1 MNSFATLRTS
11 LTHSQQPATSAAKAV
26 KTLFLQSNS
35 HSSQRYLSTTSSL
48 SAFARPCTIVTPAS
62 TIRYRQE
69 SSTPFQPQKQHHQ
82 HRAFS
87 LFNNNSNSTT
97 AAAKAEEASRIP
109 KAVQNDIPE
118 ALLHETHP
126 KPMLDE
132 FMGKKRL
139 STADLEAIPID
150 LQYHREPA
158 NVSDW
163 VAYNVV
169 KAMRIPT
176 DIFFRTKYIH
186 RVVALET
193 VAAVPGMVAG
203 MLRHLRSLRRC
214 NHDGGWISHLL
225 HEAENERMH
234 LLTWMKVSQPTLFER
249 ALVTAIQG
257 VFFNVF
263 FALYMVSDRTAHR
276 VVGYLEEQAVI
287 SYTHMLDE
295 IDAGVLAN
303 GPAPKIAID
312 YWNLEESATVRDVCL
327 AIRLD
332 ENVHMLT
339 NHHLS
344 DRIALKQED
353 LRVDIHKLQE
363 EKGMVPTQNAEK
375 VWTKGNKY

>member
-1 MNSFATLRTS
+1 MSSFTTLRTS
-11 LTHSQQPATSAAKAV
+11 LAHSQQPSAAATKAV
-26 KTLFLQSNS
+26 KSLFLQPGSN
-35 HSSQRYLSTTSSL
+35 QRYLSTTTSSF
-48 SAFARPCTIVTPAS
+48 ATFARPCSIITPAS

-69 SSTPFQPQKQHHQ
+69 AAQPQKQQ
-82 HRAFS
+82 NRAFS
-87 LFNNNSNSTT
+87 LFNKNPSDTLT
-97 AAAKAEEASRIP
+97 AAKAEEASRIP
-109 KAVQNDIPE
+109 KAVQNDIPV

-139 STADLEAIPID
+139 STKDLEAIPID

-163 VAYNVV
+163 VAYQTV

-176 DIFFRTKYIH
+176 DIFFRKKYIH

-214 NHDGGWISHLL
+214 SHDGGWISHLL

-234 LLTWMKVSQPTLFER
+234 LLTWMKVSQPTLLER

-263 FALYMVSDRTAHR
+263 FALYMISDKTAHR

-295 IDAGVLAN
+295 IDAGVLEN

-312 YWNLEESATVRDVCL
+312 YWNLEENATVRDVCL

-344 DRIALKQED
+344 DRLVLKQED

-363 EKGMVPTQNAEK
+363 EQGMVPTQNAEK

>member
-1 MNSFATLRTS
+1 MSSLATLRTS
-11 LTHSQQPATSAAKAV
+11 LAHSQQSSAAASKAI
-26 KTLFLQSNS
+26 KSLFNNNNA
-35 HSSQRYLSTTSSL
+35 RFLSTTAGTT
-48 SAFARPCTIVTPAS
+48 AFARPCSIITPAS
-62 TIRYRQE
+62 TIRYRLE
-69 SSTPFQPQKQHHQ
+69 TSSPTHISK
-82 HRAFS
+82 RAFS
-87 LFNNNSNSTT
+87 LFSTSSSS
-97 AAAKAEEASRIP
+97 AAKAQESSRLP
-109 KAVQNDIPE
+109 KAVQNDTFPE
-118 ALLHETHP
+118 VLLHETHP

-139 STADLEAIPID
+139 STKDLEAIPID

-163 VAYNVV
+163 VAYQVV
-169 KAMRIPT
+169 KAMRFPT

-214 NHDGGWISHLL
+214 SHDGGWISHLL

-249 ALVTAIQG
+249 ALVTAVQG

-263 FALYMVSDRTAHR
+263 FALYMVSDKTAHR

-295 IDAGVLAN
+295 IDAGVLEN
-303 GPAPKIAID
+303 GPAPRIAID

-363 EKGMVPTQNAEK
+363 EQGMVPTQNAEK
-375 VWTKGNKY
+375 VWSKGNKY

>member
-1 MNSFATLRTS
+1 MA
-11 LTHSQQPATSAAKAV
+11 HSQQPLAAATKAV
-26 KTLFLQSNS
+26 KSLFLQPGSN
-35 HSSQRYLSTTSSL
+35 QRYLSTTTSSFA
-48 SAFARPCTIVTPAS
+48 AFARPCSIITPAS

-69 SSTPFQPQKQHHQ
+69 AAQPQKQQ
-82 HRAFS
+82 NRAFS
-87 LFNNNSNSTT
+87 LFSKNPSDTL
-97 AAAKAEEASRIP
+97 AAAQAEEASRIP

-139 STADLEAIPID
+139 STKDLEAIPID

-163 VAYNVV
+163 VAYQTV

-214 NHDGGWISHLL
+214 SHDGGWISHLL

-234 LLTWMKVSQPTLFER
+234 LLTWMKVSQPTLLER
-249 ALVTAIQG
+249 ALVTAVQG

-263 FALYMVSDRTAHR
+263 FALYMVSDKTAHR

-287 SYTHMLDE
+287 SYTHMLEE
-295 IDAGVLAN
+295 IDAGVLEN

-312 YWNLEESATVRDVCL
+312 YWNLEETATVRDVCL

-363 EKGMVPTQNAEK
+363 EQGMVPTQNAEK
-375 VWTKGNKY
+375 VWTKENKY

>member
-1 MNSFATLRTS
+1 
-11 LTHSQQPATSAAKAV
+11 
-26 KTLFLQSNS
+26 
-35 HSSQRYLSTTSSL
+35 
-48 SAFARPCTIVTPAS
+48 
-62 TIRYRQE
+62 
-69 SSTPFQPQKQHHQ
+69 
-82 HRAFS
+82 
-87 LFNNNSNSTT
+87 
-97 AAAKAEEASRIP
+97 
-109 KAVQNDIPE
+109 
-118 ALLHETHP
+118 
-126 KPMLDE
+126 MLDE

-139 STADLEAIPID
+139 TTKDLEAIPID

-163 VAYNVV
+163 VAYQTV

-214 NHDGGWISHLL
+214 SHDGGWISHLL

-234 LLTWMKVSQPTLFER
+234 LLTWMKVSQPTLLER
-249 ALVTAIQG
+249 ALVTAVQG

-263 FALYMVSDRTAHR
+263 FALYMVSDKTAHR

-295 IDAGVLAN
+295 IDAGVLEN

-312 YWNLEESATVRDVCL
+312 YWNLEENATVRDVCL

-344 DRIALKQED
+344 DRLALKQED

-363 EKGMVPTQNAEK
+363 EQGMVPTQNAEK

>member
-1 MNSFATLRTS
+1 MQSTLSPLRATMSRMPVKSLLFSQSSAFSTATLARPAAIIPPVATS
-11 LTHSQQPATSAAKAV
+11 IVYRHQKQQQQQQPRNRNH
-26 KTLFLQSNS
+26 QQ
-35 HSSQRYLSTTSSL
+35 QRT
-48 SAFARPCTIVTPAS
+48 
-62 TIRYRQE
+62 
-69 SSTPFQPQKQHHQ
+69 
-82 HRAFS
+82 FS
-87 LFNNNSNSTT
+87 LFGSVETKADTT
-97 AAAKAEEASRIP
+97 RIP
-109 KAVQNDIPE
+109 KAVLNEIPE
-118 ALLHETHP
+118 VLLHEIHP
-126 KPMLDE
+126 QPMLDE

-150 LQYHREPA
+150 LGFHREPSG
-158 NVSDW
+158 VSDW
-163 VAYNVV
+163 IAYHVV
-169 KAMRIPT
+169 KSMRIPV
-176 DIFFRTKYIH
+176 DLFFRTKYIH

-214 NHDGGWISHLL
+214 SHDGGWISHLL

-234 LLTWMKVSQPTLFER
+234 LLTWMKVAQPTLFER
-249 ALVTAIQG
+249 ALVTAVQG

-263 FALYMVSDRTAHR
+263 FALYLMSDKTAHR

-295 IDAGVLAN
+295 IESGVLEN

-312 YWNLEESATVRDVCL
+312 YWNLEETATIRDVCL

-332 ENVHMLT
+332 ESVHMHT

-353 LRVDIHKLQE
+353 LRVNIQKMQE
-363 EKGMVPTQNAEK
+363 ERGMIPKNNAEE

>member
-1 MNSFATLRTS
+1 MSSFATLRTS
-11 LTHSQQPATSAAKAV
+11 LAHSQQPSAATKAI
-26 KTLFLQSNS
+26 KSLFLQPTTKTTNGA
-35 HSSQRYLSTTSSL
+35 RFLSTTSAT
-48 SAFARPCTIVTPAS
+48 SAFARPCTIITPAS

-69 SSTPFQPQKQHHQ
+69 TSSSSSPGQK
-82 HRAFS
+82 RAFS
-87 LFNNNSNSTT
+87 LFSKS
-97 AAAKAEEASRIP
+97 ADSLSAAKLEESSRLP

-118 ALLHETHP
+118 VLLHESHP

-139 STADLEAIPID
+139 STKDLEAIPIN

-163 VAYNVV
+163 VAYRVV

-193 VAAVPGMVAG
+193 VAAV
-203 MLRHLRSLRRC
+203 
-214 NHDGGWISHLL
+214 
-225 HEAENERMH
+225 
-234 LLTWMKVSQPTLFER
+234 
-249 ALVTAIQG
+249 G

-263 FALYMVSDRTAHR
+263 FALYMVSDKTAHR

-295 IDAGVLAN
+295 IDAGVLEN

-363 EKGMVPTQNAEK
+363 EQGMVPTQNAEK
-375 VWTKGNKY
+375 VWSKENKY

>member
-1 MNSFATLRTS
+1 MSSFATLRTS
-11 LTHSQQPATSAAKAV
+11 LAHSQHPSAVATKAAKS
-26 KTLFLQSNS
+26 LFLQPGSN
-35 HSSQRYLSTTSSL
+35 QRYLSTTTSSF
-48 SAFARPCTIVTPAS
+48 ATFARPCSIITPAS
-62 TIRYRQE
+62 TTRYRQE
-69 SSTPFQPQKQHHQ
+69 TTSPAQPQK
-82 HRAFS
+82 RTFS
-87 LFNNNSNSTT
+87 LFSKNPSDTL
-97 AAAKAEEASRIP
+97 AVAKAEEGFRIP
-109 KAVQNDIPE
+109 KPVQNDIPE
-118 ALLHETHP
+118 GLLHETHP

-139 STADLEAIPID
+139 STKDLEAIPID

-163 VAYNVV
+163 VAYQTV

-176 DIFFRTKYIH
+176 DVFFRTKYIH

-214 NHDGGWISHLL
+214 SHDGGWISHLL

-249 ALVTAIQG
+249 ALVTAVQG

-263 FALYMVSDRTAHR
+263 FALYMISDKTAHR

-295 IDAGVLAN
+295 IDAGVLEN
-303 GPAPKIAID
+303 GPAPKMAID
-312 YWNLEESATVRDVCL
+312 YWNLEENATVRDVCL

-375 VWTKGNKY
+375 VWTKENKY

>member
-1 MNSFATLRTS
+1 MTTLAPLRTS
-11 LTHSQQPATSAAKAV
+11 LGSNTQPTVTAV
-26 KTLFLQSNS
+26 KSVLNTLSSNHSKRFL
-35 HSSQRYLSTTSSL
+35 SSYSSL
-48 SAFARPCTIVTPAS
+48 SRAAFARPCSIITPAS

-69 SSTPFQPQKQHHQ
+69 SCSQFQQQQQRQQTQK
-82 HRAFS
+82 RAFS
-87 LFNNNSNSTT
+87 LFGSKTHP
-97 AAAKAEEASRIP
+97 EMDRIP
-109 KAVQNDIPE
+109 KAVVNDMPE
-118 ALLHETHP
+118 VLLHETHP
-126 KPMLDE
+126 MPMREE
-132 FMGKKRL
+132 FMGKKKL

-150 LQYHREPA
+150 LGFHREPA

-163 VAYNVV
+163 VAYQVV
-169 KAMRIPT
+169 KSMRIPV
-176 DIFFRTKYIH
+176 DLFFRTKYIH

-214 NHDGGWISHLL
+214 SHDGGWISHLL

-234 LLTWMKVSQPTLFER
+234 LLTWMKVAQPTLFER
-249 ALVTAIQG
+249 ALVFAVQG

-263 FALYMVSDRTAHR
+263 FALYLLSDRTAHR

-295 IDAGVLAN
+295 IKTGVLEN

-312 YWNLEESATVRDVCL
+312 YWNLEDNATIRDVCL

-332 ENVHMLT
+332 ENVHMQT

-363 EKGMVPTQNAEK
+363 ERGMLPKQNAEE

>member
-1 MNSFATLRTS
+1 MSSFATLKTS
-11 LTHSQQPATSAAKAV
+11 LIHSQQPSATATKVIKSIFLQPAV
-26 KTLFLQSNS
+26 KSNS
-35 HSSQRYLSTTSSL
+35 ARFLSTTSAT
-48 SAFARPCTIVTPAS
+48 SAFARPCTIITPAS

-69 SSTPFQPQKQHHQ
+69 TSSTPTTSAQK
-82 HRAFS
+82 RAFS
-87 LFNNNSNSTT
+87 LFSKSSD
-97 AAAKAEEASRIP
+97 AQSAAKLEEASRIP

-118 ALLHETHP
+118 VLLHETHP

-139 STADLEAIPID
+139 TTKDLEAIPID

-158 NVSDW
+158 NLSDW
-163 VAYNVV
+163 VAYRVV

-214 NHDGGWISHLL
+214 SHDGGWISHLL

-249 ALVTAIQG
+249 ALVTAVQG

-263 FALYMVSDRTAHR
+263 FALYMVSDKTAHR

-295 IDAGVLAN
+295 IDAGVLEN

-312 YWNLEESATVRDVCL
+312 YWNLEETATVRDVCL

-353 LRVDIHKLQE
+353 LRVDIHKMQE
-363 EKGMVPTQNAEK
+363 EQGMVPTQNAEK

>member
-1 MNSFATLRTS
+1 MSSFATLRTS
-11 LTHSQQPATSAAKAV
+11 LAHSQQPSAAATKAV
-26 KTLFLQSNS
+26 KSLFLQPGSN
-35 HSSQRYLSTTSSL
+35 QRYLSTTTSSF
-48 SAFARPCTIVTPAS
+48 ATFARPCSIITPAS

-69 SSTPFQPQKQHHQ
+69 AAQPQKQQ
-82 HRAFS
+82 NRAFS
-87 LFNNNSNSTT
+87 LFNKNPSDTL

-109 KAVQNDIPE
+109 KAVQNDIPVV
-118 ALLHETHP
+118 LLHETHP

-139 STADLEAIPID
+139 STKDLEAIPID

-163 VAYNVV
+163 VAYHTV

-214 NHDGGWISHLL
+214 SHDGGWISHLL

-234 LLTWMKVSQPTLFER
+234 LLTWMKVSQPTLLER
-249 ALVTAIQG
+249 ALVTAVQG

-263 FALYMVSDRTAHR
+263 FALYMLSDKTAHR

-295 IDAGVLAN
+295 IDAGVLEN

-312 YWNLEESATVRDVCL
+312 YWNLEENATVRDVCL

-344 DRIALKQED
+344 DRLALKQED

-363 EKGMVPTQNAEK
+363 EQGMVPTQNAEK

>member
-1 MNSFATLRTS
+1 MSSFATLRTS
-11 LTHSQQPATSAAKAV
+11 LAHSQQPSAAATKAV
-26 KTLFLQSNS
+26 KSLFLQPGSN
-35 HSSQRYLSTTSSL
+35 QRYLSTTTSSF
-48 SAFARPCTIVTPAS
+48 ATFARPCSIITPAS

-69 SSTPFQPQKQHHQ
+69 AAQPQKQQ
-82 HRAFS
+82 NRAFS
-87 LFNNNSNSTT
+87 LFNKNPSDTL

-109 KAVQNDIPE
+109 KAVQNDIPV

-139 STADLEAIPID
+139 STKDLEAIPID

-163 VAYNVV
+163 VAYQTV

-176 DIFFRTKYIH
+176 DIFFRKKYIH

-214 NHDGGWISHLL
+214 SHDGGWISHLL

-249 ALVTAIQG
+249 ALVTAVQG

-263 FALYMVSDRTAHR
+263 FALYMISDKTAHR

-295 IDAGVLAN
+295 IDAGVLEN

-312 YWNLEESATVRDVCL
+312 YWNLEENATVRDVCL

-344 DRIALKQED
+344 DRLVLKQED

-363 EKGMVPTQNAEK
+363 EQGMVPTQNAEK

>member
-1 MNSFATLRTS
+1 MSSFATLRTS
-11 LTHSQQPATSAAKAV
+11 LAHSQQPSVAATKAV
-26 KTLFLQSNS
+26 KSLFLQQQGSK
-35 HSSQRYLSTTSSL
+35 SQRYLSTTTSSFTT
-48 SAFARPCTIVTPAS
+48 FAKPCSIITPAS

-69 SSTPFQPQKQHHQ
+69 AASSTTTQQPIK
-82 HRAFS
+82 RAFS
-87 LFNNNSNSTT
+87 LFSRNSSDTL

-126 KPMLDE
+126 KPMLDD

-139 STADLEAIPID
+139 TTKDLEAIPID

-163 VAYNVV
+163 VAYQTV

-214 NHDGGWISHLL
+214 SHDGGWISHLL

-249 ALVTAIQG
+249 ALVTAVQG

-263 FALYMVSDRTAHR
+263 FALYMVSDKTAHR

-287 SYTHMLDE
+287 SYTHMLEE
-295 IDAGVLAN
+295 IDAGVLEN

-344 DRIALKQED
+344 DRLALKQED

-363 EKGMVPTQNAEK
+363 ERGMVPTQNAEK
-375 VWTKGNKY
+375 VWTKRNKY

>member
-1 MNSFATLRTS
+1 MSSFATLRTS
-11 LTHSQQPATSAAKAV
+11 LAHSQQPLAAATKAV
-26 KTLFLQSNS
+26 KSLFLQPGSN
-35 HSSQRYLSTTSSL
+35 QRYLSTTTSSFA
-48 SAFARPCTIVTPAS
+48 AFARPCSIITPAS

-69 SSTPFQPQKQHHQ
+69 AAQPQKQQ
-82 HRAFS
+82 NRAFS
-87 LFNNNSNSTT
+87 LFSKNPSDTL
-97 AAAKAEEASRIP
+97 AAAQAEEASRIP

-139 STADLEAIPID
+139 STKDLEAIPID

-163 VAYNVV
+163 VAYQTV

-214 NHDGGWISHLL
+214 SHDGGWISHLL

-234 LLTWMKVSQPTLFER
+234 LLTWMKVSQPTLLER
-249 ALVTAIQG
+249 ALVTAVQG

-263 FALYMVSDRTAHR
+263 FALYMVSDKTAHR

-287 SYTHMLDE
+287 SYTHMLEE
-295 IDAGVLAN
+295 IDAGVLEN

-312 YWNLEESATVRDVCL
+312 YWNLEETATVRDVCL

-363 EKGMVPTQNAEK
+363 EQGMVPTQNAEK
-375 VWTKGNKY
+375 VWTKENKY

>member
-1 MNSFATLRTS
+1 MTTLAAPLRTS
-11 LTHSQQPATSAAKAV
+11 FGPHAQPTATQAV
-26 KTLFLQSNS
+26 KSLFNTLNHTS
-35 HSSQRYLSTTSSL
+35 STTQKRFLASTATK
-48 SAFARPCTIVTPAS
+48 AFARPCSIITPAS

-69 SSTPFQPQKQHHQ
+69 SSSRLQQQQQRQQTQR
-82 HRAFS
+82 RAFS
-87 LFNNNSNSTT
+87 LFGS
-97 AAAKAEEASRIP
+97 ASKTPELERIP
-109 KAVQNDIPE
+109 KAVVNDMPE
-118 ALLHETHP
+118 VLMHETHP
-126 KPMLDE
+126 MPMREE
-132 FMGKKRL
+132 FMGKKKL

-150 LQYHREPA
+150 LGFHREPA
-158 NVSDW
+158 GVSDW
-163 VAYNVV
+163 VAYQVV
-169 KAMRIPT
+169 KSMRIPV
-176 DIFFRTKYIH
+176 DLFFRTKYIH

-214 NHDGGWISHLL
+214 SHDGGWISHLL

-234 LLTWMKVSQPTLFER
+234 LLTWMKVAQPTLFER
-249 ALVTAIQG
+249 ALVFAVQG

-263 FALYMVSDRTAHR
+263 FALYMISDKTAHR

-295 IDAGVLAN
+295 IKTGVLEN

-312 YWNLEESATVRDVCL
+312 YWNLEDNATIRDVCL

-332 ENVHMLT
+332 ENVHMQT

-363 EKGMVPTQNAEK
+363 ERGMVPNQNAEA
-375 VWTKGNKY
+375 VWTKGDKY